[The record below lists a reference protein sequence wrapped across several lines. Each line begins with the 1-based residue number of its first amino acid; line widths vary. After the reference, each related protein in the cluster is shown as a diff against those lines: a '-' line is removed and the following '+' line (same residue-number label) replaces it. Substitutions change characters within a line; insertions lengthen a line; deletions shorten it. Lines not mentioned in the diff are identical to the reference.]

1 MSSVTD
7 RPVRRPPRDPA
18 RAGARPRSLVLGA
31 GVTGLACARFLHAR
45 GLGVSVA
52 DSREAPPAAEA
63 LRALLGDHRL
73 RLGPFSPALLE
84 RMDRVIVS
92 PGLLPT
98 LGLLDEA
105 RTRGLPVLGELDL
118 FVAEAAAPLVAITG
132 TNGKSTVTT
141 LVAAMLHAGG
151 MTAKAGGNL
160 GPAALELLSGEVPQ
174 FYVLEVSSF
183 QLEQTAR
190 LPARAAVVL
199 NVSPD
204 HLDRHGSL
212 EHYAGLKARIY
223 DHAEVCVVNLDDPL
237 VVEMVP
243 AARDRIEFTLGKPG
257 PGQYGLRSLEGAPWL
272 CRGETPLLAA
282 SALRIGGRHNVGNA
296 LAALALAEAAG
307 TAVEDAV
314 QALAAFRGLP
324 HRCETVP
331 SVDGLTWIND
341 SKGTNLGATL
351 AAVEGLDG
359 PLVLIAGGVAK
370 DRDFTPLARTL
381 TGRARGIVLLGRDAG
396 LLAEALEGV
405 APLHRVADMAEAV
418 ATARALAQP
427 GDTVLLSPACASLD
441 MYTDYRARGL
451 AFATAVLEARP

>member
-1 MSSVTD
+1 MSTVAAM
-7 RPVRRPPRDPA
+7 PVRRPPGDPP
-18 RAGARPRSLVLGA
+18 RTGARPRSLVLGA
-31 GVTGLACARFLHAR
+31 GVTGLACARFLRRR
-45 GLGVSVA
+45 GLSVVVA
-52 DSREAPPAAEA
+52 DTREAPPAAA
-63 LRALLGDHRL
+63 QLRALLGEQGL
-73 RLGPFSPALLE
+73 RLGDFSSKLLE
-84 RMDRVIVS
+84 RVDRVIVS
-92 PGLLPT
+92 PGLPPT
-98 LGLLDEA
+98 LALLGEA

-118 FVAEAAAPLVAITG
+118 FFAEADAPVVAITG

-151 MTAKAGGNL
+151 MSAKAGGNL
-160 GPAALELLSGEVPQ
+160 GPAALELLAGEAPQ

-190 LPARAAVVL
+190 LPARAAAVL

-212 EHYAGLKARIY
+212 ERYAGLKSRIY
-223 DHAEVCVVNLDDPL
+223 DHAETCVVNLDDPL
-237 VVEMVP
+237 VMAMVP
-243 AARDRIEFTLGKPG
+243 AARDCIEVTLGAPDA
-257 PGQYGLRSLEGAPWL
+257 GQYGVRILDGEPWL
-272 CRGETPLLAA
+272 CHGDTPLLAA
-282 SALRIGGRHNVGNA
+282 SALRIGGRHNIANA

-331 SVDGLTWIND
+331 TEDGLTWIND

-351 AAVEGLDG
+351 AAVQGLDG

-370 DRDFTPLARTL
+370 DRDFSPLARAL
-381 TGRARGIVLLGRDAG
+381 AGRARGIVLLGRDAE
-396 LLAEALEGV
+396 LLAAALAEV
-405 APLHRVADMAEAV
+405 APIRRVADMDEAV
-418 ATARALAQP
+418 SAARALAHP

>member
-1 MSSVTD
+1 MTSVADT
-7 RPVRRPPRDPA
+7 PVRRPPRDAA
-18 RAGARPRSLVLGA
+18 RSGTRPRSLVLGA
-31 GVTGLACARFLHAR
+31 GVTGLACARFLRSR
-45 GLGVSVA
+45 GLSVVVA
-52 DSREAPPAAEA
+52 DTREAPPAAA
-63 LRALLGDHRL
+63 QLQSLLGEQGL
-73 RLGPFSPALLE
+73 RLGEFTSSLLE
-84 RMDRVIVS
+84 RVDRVIVS
-92 PGLLPT
+92 PGLSPT
-98 LGLLDEA
+98 LALLAEA
-105 RTRGLPVLGELDL
+105 RTRGLPVQGELDL
-118 FVAEAAAPLVAITG
+118 FIAEAQAPVVAITG

-151 MTAKAGGNL
+151 MSAKAGGNL
-160 GPAALELLSGEVPQ
+160 GPAALELLTGEVPQ

-212 EHYAGLKARIY
+212 EHYAGLKSRIY
-223 DHAEVCVVNLDDPL
+223 DHAETCVVNLDDPL
-237 VVEMVP
+237 VMAMVP
-243 AARDRIEFTLGKPG
+243 AARDCLEFTLGEPEA
-257 PGQYGLRSLEGAPWL
+257 GQYGLREVDGAPWL
-272 CRGETPLLAA
+272 CRGATPLLAA
-282 SALRIGGRHNVGNA
+282 SALRIGGRHNVANA

-324 HRCETVP
+324 HRCERVP
-331 SVDGLTWIND
+331 SDDGLTWIND

-351 AAVEGLDG
+351 AAVQGLDG

-370 DRDFTPLARTL
+370 DRDFTPLAEALAGRT
-381 TGRARGIVLLGRDAG
+381 RGIVLLGRDAG
-396 LLAEALEGV
+396 LLAAALDAV
-405 APLHRVADMAEAV
+405 APLHRVADMDEAV
-418 ATARALAQP
+418 ATARTLARP